1 MTKIGLEIILL
12 TFAMAIVVIAQKRR
26 SMIF

>member
-12 TFAMAIVVIAQKRR
+12 TFAMAIVVIAIQYCRAG
-26 SMIF
+26 I